1 MLQSA
6 QIIKEKMFM
15 NFREAMKQFPILDDY
30 WKSSFQTYGTL
41 GLNIP
46 EAEIV
51 PGEKFSLE
59 YLCPDNFQAY
69 HNVTHGGIVAAL
81 LDSSA
86 GICALA
92 LAAKE
97 GKRVLTRSM
106 EVSYRKPLRPG
117 TTVILAGKIVEV
129 VQPKT
134 IIAHATIEDTRG
146 TTIAFAS
153 CQFEMVSP

>member
-1 MLQSA
+1 M
-6 QIIKEKMFM
+6 K
-15 NFREAMKQFPILDDY
+15 FREAMEKFPILAEY

-69 HNVTHGGIVAAL
+69 PNVTHGGIVATL

-97 GKRVLTRSM
+97 GKRVLTRNM

-117 TTVILAGKIVEV
+117 QTVMLTGKIVEV
-129 VQPKT
+129 VTPKT
-134 IIAHATIEDTRG
+134 IIAHATVEDSHGKTV
-146 TTIAFAS
+146 AFAN